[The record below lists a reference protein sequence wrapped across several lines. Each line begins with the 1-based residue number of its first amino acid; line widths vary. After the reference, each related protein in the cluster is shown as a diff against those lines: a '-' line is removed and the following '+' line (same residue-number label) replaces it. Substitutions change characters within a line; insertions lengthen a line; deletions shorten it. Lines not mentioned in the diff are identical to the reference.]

1 MVILSI
7 DGGGIRTYIPL
18 IFLFE
23 LEIRTRRNISTMF
36 DLMGGTGFGAILAS
50 ALNIS
55 SQVNTRTP
63 KYTASELIS
72 FFHSEAKNI
81 FADLLELATVY
92 KSLRSISTAKAKL
105 GGSKYDGHGLQKSLQ
120 DLFMTR

>member
-72 FFHSEAKNI
+72 FFHGEAKNI

-105 GGSKYDGHGLQKSLQ
+105 GGSKYDGHSLQKSLQ